1 MVSGAVA
8 LAVQGRYG
16 AAAGLAVLGALV
28 ASNIDNVMR
37 PVVNRRV
44 SNLHPMTTIVGAF
57 AGVGVLGLPGILLG
71 PLAITYLFE
80 LAALYRREYGNGH
93 VTVDSAA
100 GSWEAKNRRGPSVHP
115 VRSSIRTA
123 SCSPSERRSCEPA
136 RPDASATAGHAGA
149 APRRE
154 R

>member
-1 MVSGAVA
+1 MARWT
-8 LAVQGRYG
+8 LAFFTS
-16 AAAGLAVLGALV
+16 LAVLGALV

-80 LAALYRREYGNGH
+80 LAALYSREYGNGQA
-93 VTVDSAA
+93 TVGSA
-100 GSWEAKNRRGPSVHP
+100 
-115 VRSSIRTA
+115 VRL
-123 SCSPSERRSCEPA
+123 
-136 RPDASATAGHAGA
+136 
-149 APRRE
+149 
-154 R
+154 

>member
-1 MVSGAVA
+1 VFGSALVWFPGAVA
-8 LAVQGRYG
+8 LGMQGRYG

-80 LAALYRREYGNGH
+80 LAALYRREYGNGQA
-93 VTVDSAA
+93 TVGSA
-100 GSWEAKNRRGPSVHP
+100 
-115 VRSSIRTA
+115 VRL
-123 SCSPSERRSCEPA
+123 
-136 RPDASATAGHAGA
+136 
-149 APRRE
+149 
-154 R
+154 